1 MEEKNNPSFLTKI
14 KHKYRLIIMN
24 DSTLDEKFSFRLSR
38 LNVIAFFCGFSL
50 FIFVCFLLLVGYT
63 PLNEYVPG
71 KASSRLYKELV
82 AIALKADS
90 LEDALL
96 KNELYIKNI
105 STIITGGNP
114 VEILNETPN
123 LSTNLESEIS
133 FKKSKEDSLLRVS
146 VESEDKL
153 SIFASEKTTKVGLE
167 NLLFFTP
174 VKGVITNGF
183 NRKKEHF
190 GTDIVAKENEPVKCV
205 CEGVVIISN
214 WTPET
219 GYVIGIQHENSLFS
233 LYKHNSKLFKK
244 VGDRVKSGDAIAII
258 GNSGELSSGPHLHF
272 ELWHQGNPLDPEDY
286 ISF

>member
-24 DSTLDEKFSFRLSR
+24 DSTLEEKFSFRLSR

-272 ELWHQGNPLDPEDY
+272 ELWHQGTPLDSENY